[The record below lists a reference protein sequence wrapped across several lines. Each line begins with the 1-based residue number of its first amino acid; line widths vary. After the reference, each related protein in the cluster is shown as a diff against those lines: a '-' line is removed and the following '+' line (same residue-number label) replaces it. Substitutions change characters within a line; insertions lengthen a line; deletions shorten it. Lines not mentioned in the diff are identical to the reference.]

1 MLKAHRVSWEMH
13 IGKIPEGMYVCHRCD
28 NRRCVNPVHLFL
40 GTARENNVDAGRK
53 GHMGSRPYRVSA
65 EQTRGVRA
73 DLAQGLDISA
83 VARRNQVGRKTVQRI
98 KAGIHWS
105 S

>member
-13 IGKIPEGMYVCHRCD
+13 LGKIPEGMYVCHHCD
-28 NRRCVNPVHLFL
+28 NRRCVNPAHLFL
-40 GTARENNVDAGRK
+40 GSARDNSIDAGRK
-53 GHMGSRPYRVSA
+53 GHMSGRAYRVTQDQA
-65 EQTRGVRA
+65 EGVRA
-73 DLAQGLDISA
+73 DLQKGLDLAS